1 MTVGQRIAQKRKEL
15 GLSQEGLGEQL
26 GVSRQAIYKW
36 ESDTSLPEIDKLI
49 TLSKIFSVS
58 VGWLL
63 GVEEEASPQQRENSG
78 ELTETQLQMVREIV
92 DGYLA
97 AQPKP
102 APPRRRRKILAV
114 LAMIALVVCLFN
126 LFSKL
131 DRVSQDYNNLS
142 WSVDN
147 ISRNVNSQIG
157 SITSR
162 VEDILKS
169 QNDLTAEW
177 SAELASTDLAA
188 NTATFD
194 VRVVPKTYVEGMTA
208 VFQARSGEDTVEL
221 PVEPGAD
228 HAFAGQITCPLTDD
242 ISLTVV
248 FVTGDKRETQWLEDF
263 YDLYS
268 NSFPDL
274 QIDGPL
280 WFDEKDGMLPNQ
292 ISSENYRKAGTGVQN
307 YTGDHIPGWHPN
319 PPAQLQVGLFRDRK
333 LLLWYEGGMGTV
345 NWNGTPAERYIWRRP
360 KDVTLEPGHEYCEA
374 IVYTDEYG
382 RQRIYPGEG
391 LAYDEADGHWTP
403 STPYRDGLD
412 DWEF

>member
-36 ESDTSLPEIDKLI
+36 ESDASLPEIDKLI
-49 TLSKIFSVS
+49 TLSRIFSVP

-102 APPRRRRKILAV
+102 APPRRRRKILAA

-147 ISRNVNSQIG
+147 ISRNVNNQIG

-177 SAELASTDLAA
+177 SAELVSTNPRA
-188 NTATFD
+188 NTATFQI
-194 VRVVPKTYVEGMTA
+194 RVVPKAYTEGMTA
-208 VFQARSGEDTVEL
+208 AFMMYSGGETVEAPAQSGAGHSFSGE
-221 PVEPGAD
+221 
-228 HAFAGQITCPLTDD
+228 ITCPLSDE
-242 ISLTVV
+242 ISLSVV
-248 FVTGDKRETQWLEDF
+248 LLSDGTGETQLLADY
-263 YDLYS
+263 YDLYTQ
-268 NSFPDL
+268 SFPELTVSGVWRTGSNRNILLPTDRSTAA
-274 QIDGPL
+274 IVESGDGEVWTP
-280 WFDEKDGMLPNQ
+280 
-292 ISSENYRKAGTGVQN
+292 A
-307 YTGDHIPGWHPN
+307 
-319 PPAQLQVGLFRDRK
+319 PPASIRVGLFRDQK
-333 LLLWYEGGMGTV
+333 LLLWYEPGVRYLDAIDREVPG
-345 NWNGTPAERYIWRRP
+345 WNLPELV
-360 KDVTLEPGHEYCEA
+360 KLEPDHEYCVA
-374 IVYTDEYG
+374 ALYTDEYG
-382 RQRIYPGEG
+382 RQRIYQGYSTTYNSDPTSASSAAVTPGWGEDP
-391 LAYDEADGHWTP
+391 DE
-403 STPYRDGLD
+403 
-412 DWEF
+412 WEF